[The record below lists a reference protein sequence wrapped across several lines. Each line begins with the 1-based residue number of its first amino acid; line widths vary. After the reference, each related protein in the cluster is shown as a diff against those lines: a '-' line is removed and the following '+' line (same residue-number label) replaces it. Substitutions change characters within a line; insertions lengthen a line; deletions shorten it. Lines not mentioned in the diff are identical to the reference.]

1 MKIVGIIPARYES
14 VRFPGK
20 PLVDILGKPMIQH
33 VYERCQQVSLF
44 EEVIVATDD
53 HRIQEAV
60 VGFGGKA
67 RMTSKDHKTG
77 TDRLAEAA
85 RDLDVEIIVN
95 VQGDEPLIQ
104 PEIIQLAVQPL
115 LDDPAVAIGTLKHK
129 IQTPEELF
137 DPNAVKVISDAQDR
151 ALYFS
156 RSPIPY
162 IKGKD
167 MRNDGFEDFNFFR
180 HIGLYAYRKDF
191 LLKFIDLP
199 HTPLEIVEG
208 LEQLRALEH
217 GYTIKVIETACEAI
231 GVDTPEDLEHVRHL
245 LQHRRQ
251 EIRKTGC
258 G

>member
-1 MKIVGIIPARYES
+1 MNVVGIIPARYES

-20 PLVDILGKPMIQH
+20 PLVDIQGKPMIQH
-33 VYERCQQVSLF
+33 VYERCQQVTLF
-44 EEVIVATDD
+44 EQVIVATDD
-53 HRIQEAV
+53 LRIHDAV
-60 VGFGGKA
+60 LGFGGNA
-67 RMTSKDHKTG
+67 QMTSNAHKTG
-77 TDRLAEAA
+77 TDRLAEVA
-85 RDLDVEIIVN
+85 RDLDAEVIVN
-95 VQGDEPLIQ
+95 VQGDEPLTQAIMIEQ
-104 PEIIQLAVQPL
+104 AIQPL
-115 LDDPAVAIGTLKHK
+115 LADPDVAIGTVKHK

-137 DPNAVKVISDAQDR
+137 NPNAVKVISDTQDR

-167 MRNDGFEDFNFFR
+167 MHGDGFTEFNFYR
-180 HIGLYAYRKDF
+180 HIGLYAYRRDF
-191 LLKFIDLP
+191 LLKFIELP

-231 GVDTPEDLEHVRHL
+231 GVDTPEDLEHLRQL
-245 LQHRRQ
+245 LTHGEDGMQ
-251 EIRKTGC
+251 KTGC